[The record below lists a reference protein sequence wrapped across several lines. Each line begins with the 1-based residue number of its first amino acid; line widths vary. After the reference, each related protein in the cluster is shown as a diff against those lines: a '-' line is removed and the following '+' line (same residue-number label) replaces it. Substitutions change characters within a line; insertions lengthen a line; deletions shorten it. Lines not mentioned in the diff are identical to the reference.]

1 MTDGFRVAI
10 VGRPNAGKSSLLNRL
25 AGSDV
30 AIVTEHA
37 GTTRDVIEVR
47 LDIGAT
53 SSSCKIRRACG
64 SRATRRSH
72 RHRPARATA
81 SGADLILW
89 LDEEGRFEDVE
100 LPLDR
105 PTIRIRTK
113 SDLPGPERGG
123 SRTFDLN
130 R

>member
-1 MTDGFRVAI
+1 M
-10 VGRPNAGKSSLLNRL
+10 
-25 AGSDV
+25 

-47 LDIGAT
+47 LDIGGHLVILQDTAGLRIA
-53 SSSCKIRRACG
+53 SDPVEAIGIAR
-64 SRATRRSH
+64 
-72 RHRPARATA
+72 ARATA

-100 LPLDR
+100 LPPDR

-113 SDLPGPERGG
+113 SDLSGGSERGR
-123 SRTFDLN
+123 SRTFD
-130 R
+130 RDR